1 MATEQ
6 QQQSANKLNG
16 AANTG
21 RSGENIAARPAA
33 GAVSKPAG
41 RYVRASNEFKPDAG
55 MAVLNLNAKSW
66 MVSRFVSG
74 SFHKTH
80 YAFLRVGTLLR
91 MTASDPA
98 NQKKILDWL
107 DFLFKNANDSVEADR
122 ASIKVLSK
130 SPDIEGLDIVF
141 SERDDV
147 FKFYINHPKMVRFVK
162 LIPTIDDL
170 ALETDRLWYAG
181 VVPDEQR
188 EMTFKKLMYPINAI
202 TEHFNYV
209 TNVARRQ
216 GHPYSA
222 ELFLTLLSEQATMR
236 DFIMHHFSDEDTKL
250 FATTVKSIAGIV

>member
-1 MATEQ
+1 
-6 QQQSANKLNG
+6 
-16 AANTG
+16 
-21 RSGENIAARPAA
+21 
-33 GAVSKPAG
+33 
-41 RYVRASNEFKPDAG
+41 

-74 SFHKTH
+74 SFQKTH

-122 ASIKVLSK
+122 ASLKVLSK

-188 EMTFKKLMYPINAI
+188 EITFKK
-202 TEHFNYV
+202 
-209 TNVARRQ
+209 
-216 GHPYSA
+216 
-222 ELFLTLLSEQATMR
+222 
-236 DFIMHHFSDEDTKL
+236 
-250 FATTVKSIAGIV
+250 